1 MENINLELILKN
13 HIDLSDYDDFT
24 AEARVIDA
32 MREVWNLAVEK
43 CKSNARISYYEGS
56 PSGYEKASYE
66 IDPDSFEQVK
76 LLHLSSPKWK
86 K

>member
-1 MENINLELILKN
+1 
-13 HIDLSDYDDFT
+13 
-24 AEARVIDA
+24 